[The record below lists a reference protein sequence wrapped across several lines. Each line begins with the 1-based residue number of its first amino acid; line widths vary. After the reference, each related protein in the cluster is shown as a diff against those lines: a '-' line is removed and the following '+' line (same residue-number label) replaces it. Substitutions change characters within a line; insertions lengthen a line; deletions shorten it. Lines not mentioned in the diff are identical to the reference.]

1 MYLKLADHPKIKN
14 HTFITIQKHSKRFRV
29 GERLTIQN
37 YGGHFQ
43 KYGLIKHIQTI
54 SQKEITSQ
62 LSYLDK
68 DCDIHTHLGCLK
80 LDKFYDPDGK
90 YDVLTISETKE
101 IW

>member
-1 MYLKLADHPKIKN
+1 MLLKLADHPKIKN

-29 GERLTIQN
+29 GERLTIQD

-54 SQKEITSQ
+54 SQNEITPQ
-62 LSYLDK
+62 LSFLDK
-68 DCDIHTHLGCLK
+68 DCDIQTHLECLK
-80 LDKFYDPDGK
+80 LDKFYEPDGK